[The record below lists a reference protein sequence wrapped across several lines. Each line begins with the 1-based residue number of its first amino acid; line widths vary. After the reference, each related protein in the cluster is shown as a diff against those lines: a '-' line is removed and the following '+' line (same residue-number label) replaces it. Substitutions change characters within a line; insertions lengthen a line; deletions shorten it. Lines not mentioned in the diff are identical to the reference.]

1 MLKVL
6 DTRIVLQNGYGA
18 NNFSSHLITRDDT
31 HIATMRRSAFQYDG
45 IKIADKIPD
54 NPAGGEFL
62 PVTNNKERSDA
73 VCPRKAHFLL
83 VQWTMSKVIDQNGEC
98 HILVIKPDCASEPI
112 PSPAQSVP
120 FCCSWS
126 SLLQNNLH
134 YYQFSFLSILSLFII
149 FVTILPS

>member
-73 VCPRKAHFLL
+73 VCPRKSHFPPCLRSSIRMQNATL
-83 VQWTMSKVIDQNGEC
+83 VIDQN
-98 HILVIKPDCASEPI
+98 AT
-112 PSPAQSVP
+112 
-120 FCCSWS
+120 
-126 SLLQNNLH
+126 LQCNVLTLS
-134 YYQFSFLSILSLFII
+134 QF
-149 FVTILPS
+149 PHDK